1 MNLGKEF
8 LKVFMFRRGS
18 KLPQGTP
25 TKWFLNQEMKQSPL
39 ICQGTTREIKQYKCL
54 ISHTCLSSCSCSLRV
69 LTMPSSAG
77 ISVSRCT
84 EGRASSCFSRGSFNS
99 ACSLK
104 FKELSSARYFF
115 TKGIFLTTEIY
126 CTFHLYIL
134 LPSKSNLN
142 LLSDIL

>member
-1 MNLGKEF
+1 
-8 LKVFMFRRGS
+8 MFRKGS
-18 KLPQGTP
+18 KQPQGTP

-39 ICQGTTREIKQYKCL
+39 ICQGTREMKQYKCL
-54 ISHTCLSSCSCSLRV
+54 ISHTCLSSRSCSLRV

-77 ISVSRCT
+77 TSVSRCT

-115 TKGIFLTTEIY
+115 IKGIFLNNWNILYLPPLHTTS
-126 CTFHLYIL
+126 FQV
-134 LPSKSNLN
+134 KFKLN
-142 LLSDIL
+142 KLCSIN